1 MSKLKFTFHVLIAFI
16 ILPVFVY
23 ADLTV
28 FFNTSTSEDPAAQVQ
43 KVVEYEAV
51 RDNGSYKEFV
61 TKATPPSY
69 PHFINY

>member
-28 FFNTSTSEDPAAQVQ
+28 FFNTSTSADPAAQVE
-43 KVVEYEAV
+43 KVVEYKAAEQQ
-51 RDNGSYKEFV
+51 GSYEESVSKS
-61 TKATPPSY
+61 TPPSY

>member
-1 MSKLKFTFHVLIAFI
+1 MSKLKFTFHVLIAII

-28 FFNTSTSEDPAAQVQ
+28 FFNNAPVAAPVQVVQ
-43 KVVEYEAV
+43 KVEK
-51 RDNGSYKEFV
+51 S
-61 TKATPPSY
+61 TPPTINNYLENAITKCSPSSY